1 MTEFTIRKAK
11 IDDEAAILEIFNYYV
26 KSSYAAY
33 SEEPE
38 GSRFFNRLWQ
48 IATGYPF
55 YIAETVEGK
64 VVGFALLHAYYGI
77 PVFQRAARITYFI
90 HYDYTRQGLGRL
102 FLDRLTVDAI
112 AMGID
117 CIMASISSL
126 NEPSIKFHER
136 NGFVECGR
144 FKRIGRKL
152 DTDFDEVWMQ
162 KLL

>member
-1 MTEFTIRKAK
+1 VTEFTIRKAK
-11 IDDEAAILEIFNYYV
+11 VDDEAAVLDIFNYYV
-26 KSSYAAY
+26 ENSYAAY
-33 SEEPE
+33 SDKPE
-38 GSRFFNRLWQ
+38 GSRFFDRLWH
-48 IATGYPF
+48 IAIGYPF
-55 YIAETVEGK
+55 YVAEAADGK

-77 PVFQRAARITYFI
+77 SVFQRAVRITYFI
-90 HYDYTRQGLGRL
+90 HHDYTRRGLGRM

-117 CIMASISSL
+117 CIMASISSR

-136 NGFVECGR
+136 NGFMECGR
-144 FKRIGRKL
+144 FRRVGRKW